1 MDKKI
6 NNIGMKIR
14 IERTKRRMS
23 QEELAELA
31 NLSRPTIGA
40 IERGENSPSV
50 DTVEAIANALGL
62 SLQEMFN
69 FNF

>member
-40 IERGENSPSV
+40 IERRRKF
-50 DTVEAIANALGL
+50 
-62 SLQEMFN
+62 SLLVRHC
-69 FNF
+69 